1 LLATLNAKL
10 KTTLSVKLL
19 QFSLYKV
26 KLWKINTANAPKKRK
41 PFTLGKNGR
50 GDNFGLFGIST
61 ITLLNFVLK
70 LLKIE
75 RMTYDFAII
84 GGGIVG
90 AATFY
95 KLQQKYPDKTIVLL
109 EKMAQLAD
117 HQTGHNSGVIH
128 SGLYYKPGSLKA
140 KNCIQGRHEL
150 VAFAKEHG
158 IAHDVCG
165 KVVVATDPSEL
176 PHMEK
181 IFQIGLENKI
191 EGIKRLTAEEV
202 KEHEPFVECIGGI
215 WVPVTGIIDF
225 RGATEKMVELAL
237 AIQAKSALKLQ
248 HEVERIE
255 KGEKYSKLV
264 TNQGTFEAEYLIF
277 CAGLQ
282 ADRLAKKD
290 GVDLKEKVVGFRGDY
305 YELTEQGK
313 HKVKNLIYPVP
324 NPDFPFLGVH
334 FTRMTD
340 GEIECGPNAVFTFK
354 REGYGKT
361 DFSLRD
367 TWDALTYKGTWRL
380 FFQNMSFG
388 INEYRRA
395 FSKKLFLKTLQRMVP
410 SLTMDDLR
418 PGRAGVR
425 ALLLRED
432 GDTRDD
438 FRIEY
443 HGKSI
448 HVLNAPSPAATASLA
463 IGGYIVEEAEKHFH
477 LS

>member
-1 LLATLNAKL
+1 
-10 KTTLSVKLL
+10 
-19 QFSLYKV
+19 
-26 KLWKINTANAPKKRK
+26 
-41 PFTLGKNGR
+41 
-50 GDNFGLFGIST
+50 
-61 ITLLNFVLK
+61 
-70 LLKIE
+70 
-75 RMTYDFAII
+75 MTYDIAVI

-95 KLQQKYPDKTIVLL
+95 KLQKKYPTKKIILI
-109 EKMAQLAD
+109 EKMNQLAD

-140 KNCIQGRHEL
+140 RNCIQGRHEL

-158 IAHDVCG
+158 IKHDICG
-165 KVVVATDPSEL
+165 KVVVATHPSEL

-181 IFQIGLENKI
+181 IFQIGLENQI
-191 EGIKRLTAEEV
+191 EGIKMISAEEV
-202 KEHEPFVECIGGI
+202 KEHEPFVESIGGI

-237 AIQAKSALKLQ
+237 AINAD
-248 HEVERIE
+248 
-255 KGEKYSKLV
+255 SKLV
-264 TNQGTFEAEYLIF
+264 LGQEVIEIQKGDKTSNIVTNKEEFRAEYLIF

-290 GVDLKEKVVGFRGDY
+290 GVKLKEKVVGFRGDY

-313 HKVKNLIYPVP
+313 HKIKNLIYPVP

-361 DFSLRD
+361 DFSWRD
-367 TWDALTYKGTWRL
+367 TWDALTYGGTWKL
-380 FFQNMSFG
+380 FFKNMSFG

-395 FSKKLFLKTLQRMVP
+395 FSKRLFLKTLQRMVP
-410 SLTMDDLR
+410 SLTMEDIR

-425 ALLLRED
+425 ALLLAQD

-463 IGGYIVEEAEKHFH
+463 IGGYIADEVEKHFG
-477 LS
+477 L

>member
-1 LLATLNAKL
+1 
-10 KTTLSVKLL
+10 
-19 QFSLYKV
+19 
-26 KLWKINTANAPKKRK
+26 
-41 PFTLGKNGR
+41 
-50 GDNFGLFGIST
+50 
-61 ITLLNFVLK
+61 
-70 LLKIE
+70 
-75 RMTYDFAII
+75 MTFDIAIV

-95 KLQQKYPDKTIVLL
+95 KLQKKYPSLKIVLI
-109 EKMAQLAD
+109 EKEGELAD

-140 KNCIQGRHEL
+140 RNCIQGRHEL
-150 VAFAKEHG
+150 VAFAEEHG
-158 IAHDVCG
+158 IDYDVCG
-165 KVVVATDPSEL
+165 KIVVATDESEL
-176 PHMEK
+176 ANMEK
-181 IFQIGLENKI
+181 IYQTGLENEI
-191 EGIKRLTAEEV
+191 EGIKKLTAEEL
-202 KEHEPFVECIGGI
+202 KIYEPFVEGI
-215 WVPVTGIIDF
+215 AGLLVPCTGIIDF
-225 RGATEKMVELAL
+225 RGATKKMVELAL
-237 AIQAKSALKLQ
+237 AMQPESRLYLNE
-248 HEVERIE
+248 EVTEI
-255 KGEKYSKLV
+255 KKTGNNSILV
-264 TNQGTFEAEYLIF
+264 TSKQEIEARYLVF

-282 ADRLAKKD
+282 ADRMAKKD
-290 GVDLKEKVVGFRGDY
+290 GVNLKEKVVGFRGDY

-367 TWDALTYKGTWRL
+367 TWDALTYGGTWKL
-380 FFQNMSFG
+380 FFKNMRFG

-395 FSKKLFLKTLQRMVP
+395 FSKKLFLKTLHRMIP
-410 SLTMDDLR
+410 SLTMDDIK

-425 ALLLRED
+425 ALLLRQD

-443 HGKSI
+443 HGNAI

-463 IGGYIVEEAEKHFH
+463 IGGYITAEVEKHFK
-477 LS
+477 L